1 MNNLLKIGDIKIFG
15 KFNMVGAV
23 YDYDNSSKSYMI
35 IGLNGSICSVPYNVS
50 PIKSVKLSSEIRTKL
65 HDLALMKARIIAC
78 EKELDM
84 LRDKS
89 SRLTANLCSLY
100 NMERGR

>member
-1 MNNLLKIGDIKIFG
+1 MNNLLKIGDIKVFG

-23 YDYDNSSKSYMI
+23 YDYDTSRKSYRVV
-35 IGLNGSICSVPYNVS
+35 GLNGSIYSIPYDVS

-65 HDLALMKARIIAC
+65 HDLSLMKARIIAC

-89 SRLTANLCSLY
+89 SMLTANLCSLY